1 MLSWVFMVLAH
12 CNNNLQIELS
22 LHSDTLYWLGTNLC
36 FYSLILLVSGE
47 AANTK
52 FYSLWFDS
60 GLNPGLT
67 VLQWIEPRTYCAWVD
82 WTQDLLFSSGL
93 NPGLTVLEWIEPR
106 TYCARVD
113 WTQDLLCSSGWTQD
127 LLWLWIEPRTYC
139 ARDENATSYTIEM
152 VNQLL

>member
-1 MLSWVFMVLAH
+1 MSRLSFYSTFKSYDFRNSINMLSWVFMVLAH

-113 WTQDLLCSSGWTQD
+113 WTQDLLCSRWKC
-127 LLWLWIEPRTYC
+127 Y
-139 ARDENATSYTIEM
+139 
-152 VNQLL
+152 QLHHWDG